1 MFFSWLL
8 IINNYLRLN
17 FSLPLCISPW
27 ATMDFGIQ
35 REIGNYT
42 NTSTSG
48 IEYKLYAGNFEISK
62 LQLQIPLCP
71 MDIFI

>member
-1 MFFSWLL
+1 
-8 IINNYLRLN
+8 
-17 FSLPLCISPW
+17 
-27 ATMDFGIQ
+27 MDFGIQ

-71 MDIFI
+71 MDIFIWRSQTQYILHRNK